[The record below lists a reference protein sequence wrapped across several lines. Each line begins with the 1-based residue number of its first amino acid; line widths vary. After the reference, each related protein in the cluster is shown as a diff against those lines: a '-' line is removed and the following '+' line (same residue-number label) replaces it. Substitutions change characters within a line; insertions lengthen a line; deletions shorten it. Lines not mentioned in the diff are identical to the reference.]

1 MMKRNVS
8 SFGFSE
14 TRIFLMVF
22 LVIST
27 ALIPIGLNQIQNAV
41 AQQLN
46 LQGLQNNQTSS
57 SLTKQ

>member
-41 AQQLN
+41 AQQLK
-46 LQGLQNNQTSS
+46 LKGLQNNQTSS
-57 SLTKQ
+57 SLTK

>member
-41 AQQLN
+41 AQQLK
-46 LQGLQNNQTSS
+46 LKGLQNNQTSS